1 MKGLAL
7 LDKYVGMELA
17 THTRRGRA
25 GPTGG
30 GE

>member
-1 MKGLAL
+1 MKGLTMR
-7 LDKYVGMELA
+7 DKYVGMELA
-17 THTRRGRA
+17 THRRRGRA